1 MQKSL
6 KPGFV
11 VVGCGGFCVFGR
23 GGGLGVGG
31 VGSNLYYLI
40 YRPIETKYIS
50 RDIHK

>member
-11 VVGCGGFCVFGR
+11 VVGGGGFCV
-23 GGGLGVGG
+23 LVGVGG

>member
-11 VVGCGGFCVFGR
+11 VVVGGGFCVLV

-31 VGSNLYYLI
+31 VGRNLYYLI

-50 RDIHK
+50 RDMHK

>member
-11 VVGCGGFCVFGR
+11 VVGGGGFCVLVG